1 MATYSLHYIKN
12 LDAHTKIMFEKPIA
26 SLLSALSRQAREIEA
41 IKEAKYDL
49 SICKE
54 KIANRLNDLAD
65 YDNYMVQSIGEE
77 IRVLVITKRNIEKD
91 LLDLE
96 AELLEIE
103 TVELPIYTQGFNNAQ
118 KDHYERMQISREN
131 YAYEAK
137 CKEIQEEI
145 DKLEAISK
153 KIKAKALRNSRSTK
167 PTPSKKTKK
176 EKLEERATQILVN
189 LYCGRPSNY
198 VSTI

>member
-1 MATYSLHYIKN
+1 
-12 LDAHTKIMFEKPIA
+12 
-26 SLLSALSRQAREIEA
+26 
-41 IKEAKYDL
+41 
-49 SICKE
+49 
-54 KIANRLNDLAD
+54 
-65 YDNYMVQSIGEE
+65 MVQSIGEE